1 MHLPLVYQVTLVAN
15 QKENSVLL
23 SVGFYFVHPKF
34 AYVFK
39 ADGICEI
46 KDEEYALATSIVGTG
61 DSSETFLSCSVPY
74 LKLNVF
80 AVYLYGFEAEV
91 YSDCGKVMF

>member
-1 MHLPLVYQVTLVAN
+1 MVHQVALVAN
-15 QKENSVLL
+15 QKENGVLL

-34 AYVFK
+34 ANVFK

-46 KDEEYALATSIVGTG
+46 EDEEDALAASVVGAG
-61 DSSETFLSCSVPY
+61 DSPEAFLPCGVPN

-80 AVYLYGFEAEV
+80 AVDLYGFEAEI
-91 YSDCGKVMF
+91 YSDGGKIVF